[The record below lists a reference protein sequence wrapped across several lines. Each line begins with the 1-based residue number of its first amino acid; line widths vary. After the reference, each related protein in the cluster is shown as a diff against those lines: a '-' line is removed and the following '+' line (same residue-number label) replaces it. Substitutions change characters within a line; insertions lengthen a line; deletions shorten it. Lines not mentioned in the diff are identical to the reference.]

1 LGSPKGVTKKYHGGW
16 VSMASRF
23 TTTTKDVGL
32 LRQLYQDGQLQIS
45 AEFQR
50 NAIWPRAAKAFLIDS
65 ILTDSP
71 IPVLYFQR
79 GISAQ
84 TNRIDYTVV
93 DGQQRLNAVFLFMEN
108 RFALTES
115 DPESPWF
122 RKRWKQLDE
131 DQRTQI
137 LSYDFVI
144 QELVGYSSKTVRD
157 MFKRMNRYVV
167 ALNPQELRHAAEDG
181 AFKALVEQ
189 IGAWPFWTNSGVVSK
204 AAAGRMKNDELV
216 AELLILL
223 NEGPQDKK
231 ESVDLYYESF
241 QADFEPGAQLEADL
255 RQMTEVISRLIPHL
269 AKSQLRR
276 PANIYAL
283 VGALSDLNAEN
294 IEWPSTE
301 ILSERLRRFEEDLG
315 EKEEALQ
322 TARASRYLVAQSRQT
337 DNIRPRRARIE
348 VLRNVLMGEA

>member
-1 LGSPKGVTKKYHGGW
+1 
-16 VSMASRF
+16 MATRF
-23 TTTTKDVGL
+23 ATTTKDVGL
-32 LRQLYQDGQLQIS
+32 LWQLYQDGQLQIS

-108 RFALTES
+108 RFSLTES
-115 DPESPWF
+115 DPSSPWYK
-122 RKRWKQLDE
+122 KRWRNLDE

-144 QELVGYSSKTVRD
+144 QELVGYSATSVRD
-157 MFKRMNRYVV
+157 MFKRMNKYVV

-181 AFKALVEQ
+181 AFKTLVES
-189 IGAWPFWTNSGVVSK
+189 IGTWSFWTEHGVVTR

-241 QADFEPGAQLEADL
+241 KSDFEAGPGLEEDL
-255 RQMTEVISRLIPHL
+255 RDATGIIIRIVPNLN
-269 AKSQLRR
+269 KSVLRR

-283 VGALSDLNAEN
+283 VGALSELRNENVAWPGDAEMR
-294 IEWPSTE
+294 
-301 ILSERLRRFEEDLG
+301 ERLVAFEAELAEPDED
-315 EKEEALQ
+315 KRSP
-322 TARASRYLVAQSRQT
+322 RASKYLAAQSRQT
-337 DNIRPRRARIE
+337 DNIRPRRTRIDLLRGALLGE
-348 VLRNVLMGEA
+348 V